1 MSDTGCCCSLL
12 SSRQGGIQAVCPVG
26 GRRRWGRG
34 FIGCWG
40 RWRVPER
47 LKAIAPI
54 GRRLTQAR
62 RCCGGQDDDGELDL
76 WVKLILHV
84 QIDLTGKTCMVTKQE
99 PSAGIQQQINR
110 NIKTQERHRHSKRRL
125 QQSIYALLL
134 HIRLHCLLTKQY
146 TSDHR
151 ECFHS
156 VSSVQDFG
164 GR

>member
-62 RCCGGQDDDGELDL
+62 RCCGGQDDDGEIDL
-76 WVKLILHV
+76 RVELVLHV

-99 PSAGIQQQINR
+99 PSAGVQQQINR
-110 NIKTQERHRHSKRRL
+110 KYKNSRKAQTLQKTTST
-125 QQSIYALLL
+125 SIYTLLL
-134 HIRLHCLLTKQY
+134 HIRLHGLLTKQY